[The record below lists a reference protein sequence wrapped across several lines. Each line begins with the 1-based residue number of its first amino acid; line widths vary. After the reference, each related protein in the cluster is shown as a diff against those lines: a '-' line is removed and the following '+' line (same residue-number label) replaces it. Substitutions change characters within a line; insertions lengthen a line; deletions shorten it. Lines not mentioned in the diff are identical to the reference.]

1 MMQAENYPATEW
13 QRRTMERHAY
23 RRGRGIKKPM
33 TEADHARIIAA
44 QQKRARKG
52 RAPD

>member
-1 MMQAENYPATEW
+1 MREAQNYPITEQ
-13 QRRTMERHAY
+13 QRRTLERHS
-23 RRGRGIKKPM
+23 RRRRKPM

-44 QQKRARKG
+44 QEKRARKG